1 MRNLF
6 ATIILCSL
14 LLTSN
19 SASAEFRKD
28 LALHAGISLVVSTAS
43 YHFYRQTLE
52 LTPTQSR
59 VAAFFTTLAVG
70 AIKEATDDK
79 FSGSDMAA
87 NAGGAA
93 LGVAIAFDF

>member
-1 MRNLF
+1 MRQSLF
-6 ATIILCSL
+6 IVILCSFIFF
-14 LLTSN
+14 SQP
-19 SASAEFRKD
+19 ASAEFRKD
-28 LALHAGISLVVSTAS
+28 LALHAGLSLVISTAS

-87 NAGGAA
+87 NAGGTA

>member
-1 MRNLF
+1 MRKIF
-6 ATIILCSL
+6 FTIVLCSCL
-14 LLTSN
+14 VVSTP
-19 SASAEFRKD
+19 ASAEFRKD

-59 VAAFFTTLAVG
+59 IAAFFTTLAVG

>member
-1 MRNLF
+1 MKK
-6 ATIILCSL
+6 L
-14 LLTSN
+14 LLTVFLCSCLTV
-19 SASAEFRKD
+19 STPATAEFRKD

-59 VAAFFTTLAVG
+59 IAAFFTTLAVG
-70 AIKEATDDK
+70 AIKEATDDR

>member
-1 MRNLF
+1 MRQPLI
-6 ATIILCSL
+6 AVILCSFML
-14 LLTSN
+14 FSKP
-19 SASAEFRKD
+19 ASAEFRKD
-28 LALHAGISLVVSTAS
+28 LALHAGLSLVISTAS

-52 LTPTQSR
+52 LTPTQAR
-59 VAAFFTTLAVG
+59 VAAFFTTVAVG

-79 FSGSDMAA
+79 FSGSDMVA